1 MNHRWLRALLLGVG
15 LAVGFPASTAV
26 ACSPPFNPNI
36 RELGPAQIVVVGTV
50 GERVPGG
57 RLFHVERWFNG
68 GEPGTPIVIS
78 FKEGEPVGDCSYP
91 VATGERKIIAP
102 WREPDGRLSAD
113 LGTLQADP
121 NTDGGR
127 RYLNEA
133 IALFGPGVVPEP
145 VGGAVDPVPASE
157 RLPAELVI
165 AAVVL
170 ALAVVLVGLG
180 ALWRRTGGSNRTS

>member
-1 MNHRWLRALLLGVG
+1 MNHRWLRALLLGAC
-15 LAVGFPASTAV
+15 LAVGFPVSTAV
-26 ACSPPFNPNI
+26 ACSPPFNPTI

-68 GEPGTPIVIS
+68 GAPGTPIVIA
-78 FKEGEPVGDCSYP
+78 FKEGEPIGDCSYP

-121 NTDGGR
+121 NTDDGR

-133 IALFGPGVVPEP
+133 VALFGPGVVPEP
-145 VGGAVDPVPASE
+145 VGGAVGPVPTSD
-157 RLPAELVI
+157 RLPAEFVI

-170 ALAVVLVGLG
+170 SLAFVVVGLG
-180 ALWRRTGGSNRTS
+180 ARWRGGAIRSS